1 MGCVIFFVMLRRI
14 LPLLFLLSC
23 SNPVQYTINEKD
35 LFFNATIVD
44 AILNVEEAQ
53 RGDFLKQY
61 ADKEIVGRGKVTSV
75 HETLAT
81 EETSVYGKLEVLV
94 ADPNVASGVGVEY
107 RLYVSDA
114 EGKELRHKT
123 INIAF
128 TGAVKKAQWVKEGNR
143 VLRVYVVASKIEPR
157 S

>member
-1 MGCVIFFVMLRRI
+1 MFRRALPPIVFV
-14 LPLLFLLSC
+14 LSC
-23 SNPVQYTINEKD
+23 TSPVQYTINEKD

-61 ADKEIVGRGKVTSV
+61 VDKDIVGRGKVTSV
-75 HETLAT
+75 HETGAEDT
-81 EETSVYGKLEVLV
+81 ANYGKLEVLV
-94 ADPNVASGVGVEY
+94 EDPSVASGVGVEY
-107 RLYVSDA
+107 RLYVSEA

-123 INIAF
+123 ISIAF
-128 TGAVKKAQWVKEGNR
+128 TGIVKKAQWVKEGGR